1 MSCSSSSNIRSQLF
15 SQTVYV
21 QSSGTRIAFSIDTS
35 NTGYTIGSGITGGSV
50 VRFDPVNQ
58 SYQLSN
64 AKQADAAEVIGVVE
78 SFSSSSGIT
87 AYTIVAN
94 GLINYPTLSSIPDYY
109 TYGGACSPQTSLS
122 GGDGGKDIMFLSDG
136 CSGAV
141 QYLEPTTPGSIVKPI
156 MQRLNLTGY
165 NAIVLNYIG
174 YEVGNQAQ
182 AEFPISGLVGSI
194 TYVIQGSPVP
204 FGYFD
209 ITNEVQGVS
218 TTEYPEL
225 YAIFGVEY
233 GKYVEKVT
241 ITTTPGNWTNY
252 VAQQT
257 GINTGTIES
266 VDIPN
271 KILYIKRNAG
281 QLQTDTGV
289 PILLGTNSNQLTI
302 SVTPVASTNDVV
314 KFTIPASPARTT
326 TFTSSTTQ
334 AVNVSMTPLM
344 KGKNDLTFVSVTD
357 NLKLQ
362 GLSLGSYNNV
372 ETTLQ
377 ALCTDTGVC

>member
-1 MSCSSSSNIRSQLF
+1 
-15 SQTVYV
+15 
-21 QSSGTRIAFSIDTS
+21 
-35 NTGYTIGSGITGGSV
+35 
-50 VRFDPVNQ
+50 VNQ